1 MSKSNKTMNN
11 HLTDDTFLARW
22 VSGELTSEEL
32 DAFKKSKD
40 YPTYKKINEASQL
53 LDVSA
58 YNKEKVYNKILINR
72 STQEQVTQPK
82 VIKLV
87 PNWAYAVA
95 ASIVIMLGV
104 FYFIGNETHYQT
116 DFSEQL
122 AVTLPDHSKVQLN
135 SNSQLDFKPGQW
147 EDNRLVTLNGEAF
160 FDVEKGRSFKVMT
173 TEGII
178 EVLGTEFNI
187 TVRDDYFE
195 VQCFEGKVKVTSSDT
210 SNEAILTQGKAFRIV
225 NNNAEVWDF
234 ILDEPNWLKGESTFN
249 KTPLSEVIVSLEN
262 QFEVTFDKSN
272 IDSTKRFTG
281 SFTHS
286 DINLALKTVFVPME
300 ISFKANK
307 EKTIIILN
315 PAK

>member
-1 MSKSNKTMNN
+1 MNN

-32 DAFKKSKD
+32 DVFKKSKD
-40 YPTYKKINEASQL
+40 YPVYKKINEASQL

-58 YNKEKVYNKILINR
+58 YNKEEAFKKIIFNR
-72 STQEQVTQPK
+72 STQNQVAKPR

-95 ASIVIMLGV
+95 ASIVIMFGV
-104 FYFIGNETHYQT
+104 FYFIGNETHYKT

-122 AVTLPDHSKVQLN
+122 AVTLPDFSKVQLN
-135 SNSQLDFKPGQW
+135 SNSQLDFKSRQW
-147 EDNRLVTLNGEAF
+147 EDSRVVTLNGEAF
-160 FDVEKGRSFKVMT
+160 FDVEKGASFKVMT
-173 TEGII
+173 SEGVI

-210 SNEAILTQGKAFRIV
+210 GNEAILTQGKAFRIV

-234 ILDEPNWLKGESTFN
+234 ILDEPNWIKGESTFN

-315 PAK
+315 PSK

>member
-1 MSKSNKTMNN
+1 MNN

-40 YPTYKKINEASQL
+40 YPAYKKINEASQM

-58 YNKEKVYNKILINR
+58 YNKEEAYNKILINR
-72 STQEQVTQPK
+72 NKQDQVTKPK
-82 VIKLV
+82 VIKFV

-95 ASIVIMLGV
+95 ASIVIMFGV
-104 FYFIGNETHYQT
+104 FYFVGDGTHYET

-135 SNSQLDFKPGQW
+135 SNSQLDFNKRQW
-147 EDNRLVTLNGEAF
+147 ENNREVMLNGEAF
-160 FDVEKGRSFKVMT
+160 FNVEKGTSFKVMT
-173 TEGII
+173 KEGII

-187 TVRDDYFE
+187 TVRDNYFE
-195 VQCFEGKVKVTSSDT
+195 VQCYEGKVKVTSNDT
-210 SNEAILTQGKAFRIV
+210 DNEAILTQGKAFRIV

-234 ILDEPNWLKGESTFN
+234 TLDEPNWIKGESAFN
-249 KTPLSEVIVSLEN
+249 KTPLSEVIISLEN

-272 IDSTKRFTG
+272 IDATKRFTG

-300 ISFKANK
+300 ISFKANN